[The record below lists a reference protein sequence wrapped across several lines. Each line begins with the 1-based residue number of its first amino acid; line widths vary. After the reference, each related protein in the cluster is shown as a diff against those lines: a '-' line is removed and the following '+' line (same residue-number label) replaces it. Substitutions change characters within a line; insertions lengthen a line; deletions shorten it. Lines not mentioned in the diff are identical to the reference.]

1 MYKDSIQISFKI
13 HLPALALLFFSLPA
27 YSQFYYKDQVATR
40 DIISRFQLYKVN
52 KVNAVKLNSFQ
63 GEEPVT
69 EGFVCEQKVNP
80 AQNQLVTYT
89 KTADAGESYLT
100 AVYSNQGLLA
110 KAIDSTEETVST
122 SNYTYDGNKRLVQLS
137 IETKARDNSSQS
149 SEKHLWEYS
158 AQGKPVRMTRVRN
171 GRDTTLV
178 HFTLDDNGNVIEEE
192 SFRQGKSEGKVYYYY
207 DDKHRLTDVV
217 RYNVKARRLLPDYIF
232 EYEDEELSSMTLVP
246 EGSDDYQKWYYTYD
260 ENGLKQADFCYNKKN
275 VLLGKIEYKYQFGR

>member
-1 MYKDSIQISFKI
+1 MYKCLVQISFKI
-13 HLPALALLFFSLPA
+13 LLPVLASLLSLPV

-40 DIISRFQLYKVN
+40 EIISRFQLYKIN
-52 KVNAVKLNSFQ
+52 KVNTVKLNSFQ

-80 AQNQLVTYT
+80 SRNQLVTYT

-100 AVYSNQGLLA
+100 AIYNNDGLLTR
-110 KAIDSTEETVST
+110 AIDSTEETVSS
-122 SNYTYDGNKRLVQLS
+122 SNYSYDANKRLVQLS
-137 IETKARDNSSQS
+137 IETKAKDNSSQS
-149 SEKHLWEYS
+149 NEKHLWEYN
-158 AQGKPVRMTRVRN
+158 AQGKPVEMIRTRN

-178 HFTLDDNGNVIEEE
+178 RFTLDENGNVIEEE
-192 SFRQGKSEGKVYYYY
+192 SFRQGVSEGKVYYYY

-232 EYEDEELSSMTLVP
+232 EYEDDEISTMTLVP